1 MNNIKNEINKILN
14 YNQSMYINITSKIE
28 NGLLYLQDIEDC
40 KNINIEKV
48 NINNNLYLKDIKFA
62 TTKLNNIEITNQ
74 IIHKNQLFI
83 NNTYNI
89 NNLLETPNFGYFTK
103 DISFPVIY
111 KNNIPWMSIVPSEI
125 NTMQHHIDKMYGDVL
140 VLGCGLGYIAYMLS
154 LKDNVSKITIIE
166 KDYNVIKMFKDNILP
181 QFKNKDKIEI
191 ILNDAI
197 NYLAKNN
204 YKYNFIYA
212 DLWYNGIDGINFY
225 LKIKPFEIKYESIF
239 YYWIEDEII
248 QQIRINICEN
258 FLKDKLTHNQ
268 KIYLKNISK
277 IDDFYKLI
285 EDEEIIKNYLIRCNF
300 IL

>member
-1 MNNIKNEINKILN
+1 MNNIKDKINKILN
-14 YNQSMYINITSKIE
+14 YNQSIYINITSKVE
-28 NGLLYLQDIEDC
+28 EGLLYLTDIKDWT
-40 KNINIEKV
+40 NINIEKV
-48 NINNNLYLKDIKFA
+48 NINNNPYLKDIKFA

-74 IIHKNQLFI
+74 IIQKNQLFI

-89 NNLLETPNFGYFTK
+89 NNLLETPNFGYFIE
-103 DISFPVIY
+103 DISFPIIY

-125 NTMQHHIDKMYGDVL
+125 NTMQYHIDKMYGDVL

-166 KDYNVIKMFKDNILP
+166 KDYNVMKIFKDNILP
-181 QFKNKDKIEI
+181 QFKNKDKIKI

-212 DLWYNGIDGINFY
+212 DLWYNGIDGINLY
-225 LKIKPFEIKYESIF
+225 LKIKPFEMKYESIF

-285 EDEEIIKNYLIRCNF
+285 EDKEIIKNYLTRCNF